1 MDSTHKLVVH
11 VIPRSSADKIVE
23 IVDGRV
29 RIKVAAPPVEGKSN
43 KRVIEILSKALDVP
57 KSRISIIRGH
67 KSRIKTLVIE
77 NLSTDPYVLIAEKI
91 GRDS

>member
-11 VIPRSSADKIVE
+11 VIPRSAADKIVG

-43 KRVIEILSKALDVP
+43 KRVIEILSRTLGVP
-57 KSRISIIRGH
+57 KSRITILRGH
-67 KSRIKTLVIE
+67 KSRIKTLAIE
-77 NLSTDPYVLIAEKI
+77 NLSTDPYELIAEKI
-91 GRDS
+91 RGDS